1 MKHLLRF
8 SLLPGLVLGLLLP
21 GSALAQGFTDI
32 DVSNNATIAGA
43 AFFGSIQVDQM
54 GNSLSHGMALNVSQ
68 TTEEVVSGYI
78 VPAHYVD
85 NWVTVDQW
93 GMMESGGHWSP
104 QYSWQVVGQDY
115 FPPVYDEFGNVLEPE
130 RWEDRYDNV
139 YVVDVW
145 VPGEQV
151 WGIIGTYQENQQI
164 WVPDETQTYT
174 ELRYNAPVI
183 HQRATR
189 SDANWVWEVPDGS
202 GGAREVLRL
211 WDGGLGLADV
221 SGVMSMTLSPTAL
234 YYTRGGTV
242 PGATSS
248 NTTAQIG
255 AEVTTYTTTSNGGGG
270 WAQSKTELRP
280 ELVRL
285 TRTEATGGTTT
296 IGQTQ
301 IAAKSASF
309 GGVVTVQGNLK
320 VQGVLRVAQHGD
332 LSMGEFT
339 NGPTPE

>member
-1 MKHLLRF
+1 MNPLLQRF
-8 SLLPGLVLGLLLP
+8 LTPSLLLGLLASSP
-21 GSALAQGFTDI
+21 VLAESYTDI
-32 DVSNNATIAGA
+32 EVSNNSTIAGA
-43 AFFGSIQVDQM
+43 AFFGSIQVDPM

-68 TTEEVVSGYI
+68 TTEEVWSSYI
-78 VPAHYVD
+78 IPSHYVD
-85 NWVTVDQW
+85 KWVTVEDW
-93 GMMESGGHWSP
+93 GWIDVGGYWSP

-115 FPPVYDEFGNVLEPE
+115 FPPVYDEFSNIIEPE

-139 YVVDVW
+139 YIGDTW
-145 VPGEQV
+145 FAGNQMWE
-151 WGIIGTYQENQQI
+151 IIGTHQENQQM
-164 WVPDETQTYT
+164 WVSEVTQTYS

-189 SDANWVWEVPDGS
+189 SDSNWVWEVPDGN
-202 GGAREVLRL
+202 GGTREVLRL
-211 WDGGLGLADV
+211 WDGGLALADA
-221 SGVMSMTLSPTAL
+221 GGMSMTLSPTAL
-234 YYTRGGTV
+234 YYTRNGTV
-242 PGATSS
+242 AGASSS
-248 NTTAQIG
+248 NTTAQVG
-255 AEVTTYTTTSNGGGG
+255 AEVTTYITTSNGGGL